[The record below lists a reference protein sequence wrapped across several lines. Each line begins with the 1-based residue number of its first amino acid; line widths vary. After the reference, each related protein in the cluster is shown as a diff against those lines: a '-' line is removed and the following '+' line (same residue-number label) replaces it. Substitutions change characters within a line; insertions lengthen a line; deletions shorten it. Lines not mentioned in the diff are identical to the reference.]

1 MTALPD
7 GAPNGGPVA
16 NGDLPARLAEV
27 VEEFGALT
35 EPDRLQLLLEFSR
48 ELPDLPARLATDRGR
63 MEPVPECQ
71 APVFLAV
78 EVDGGTVHLFFDA
91 PPESPTTRGFAGVLH
106 QGLDGATVE
115 EVLAVPVDV
124 PHRLGLDRAVSPLR
138 LRGMDGMLA
147 RIKRQVRRQS
157 GLS

>member
-7 GAPNGGPVA
+7 GSPNGGPGPHA
-16 NGDLPARLAEV
+16 DLPTRLAEV
-27 VEEFGALT
+27 VEEFGALS

-48 ELPDLPARLATDRGR
+48 ELPDLPARLATDRAR

-71 APVFLAV
+71 APVFLTV
-78 EVDGGTVHLFFDA
+78 ELDGRTVHLFFDA
-91 PPESPTTRGFAGVLH
+91 PRESPTTRGFAGVLH

-115 EVLAVPVDV
+115 EVLSVPEDV

-157 GLS
+157 GLT